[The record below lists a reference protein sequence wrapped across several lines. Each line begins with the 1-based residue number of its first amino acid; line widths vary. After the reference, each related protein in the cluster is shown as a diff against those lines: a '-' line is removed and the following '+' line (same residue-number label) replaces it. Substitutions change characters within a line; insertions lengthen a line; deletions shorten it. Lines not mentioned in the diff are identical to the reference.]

1 MDLVKS
7 GSVPN
12 VTHTY
17 AEPSKR
23 LNNDLYCKMTH
34 DGCIIAG
41 GDCRE
46 NRPGQ
51 PFDQEQ
57 QTESLNYCK
66 DYLTR
71 IFPFIGELPIDR
83 KWTGLMP
90 FSPDGVPIIGQLKC
104 LPGKLYLSTGM
115 HGEGMSLSSGA
126 GELLARMIMGD
137 AEAIKLLGEADPDR
151 CCHLDETL

>member
-1 MDLVKS
+1 VSSKTKSGSIKSRKADSLVIAAGSATQTIGKLLNVHIPVTPVRSSMWATAPAQGKMISHIILSSESEMYWNEHNMDLVKN

-46 NRPGQ
+46 NKPGQ
-51 PFDQEQ
+51 PFDQ
-57 QTESLNYCK
+57 
-66 DYLTR
+66 D
-71 IFPFIGELPIDR
+71 
-83 KWTGLMP
+83 
-90 FSPDGVPIIGQLKC
+90 
-104 LPGKLYLSTGM
+104 
-115 HGEGMSLSSGA
+115 
-126 GELLARMIMGD
+126 
-137 AEAIKLLGEADPDR
+137 
-151 CCHLDETL
+151 